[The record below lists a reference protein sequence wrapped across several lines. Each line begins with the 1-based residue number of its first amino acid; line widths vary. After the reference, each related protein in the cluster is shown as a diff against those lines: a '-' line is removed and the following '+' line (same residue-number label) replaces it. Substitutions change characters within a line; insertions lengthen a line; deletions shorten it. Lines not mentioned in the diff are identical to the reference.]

1 MKELLDILDLIIS
14 DHTYHNAIETND
26 YDKLR
31 EISDEYFLKFKSFY
45 SRVDRHRYSDISKHL
60 TEKTPDALDLLRDG
74 MNQVLED
81 ARSNEYDHDTEEP
94 QNLECYKKV
103 VKLADHI
110 ELEASRL
117 SSVYQIKVIAD
128 RAESTYQK
136 SDDLLKKSEQ
146 SIEDTKDKAQK
157 LSQQLISIL
166 GIFAGIV
173 VTFSFATSTIGE
185 ALSNL
190 TQANVC
196 YLGFIICLLGVI
208 FANVVA
214 MLMSFVTKLSWSKMR
229 SAIPW
234 VLYSVINVVL
244 ITLTMIFY
252 FKM

>member
-1 MKELLDILDLIIS
+1 
-14 DHTYHNAIETND
+14 
-26 YDKLR
+26 
-31 EISDEYFLKFKSFY
+31 
-45 SRVDRHRYSDISKHL
+45 
-60 TEKTPDALDLLRDG
+60 
-74 MNQVLED
+74 MNQILED

-103 VKLADHI
+103 LKLADHI

-196 YLGFIICLLGVI
+196 HLGFIICLLGVI

>member
-1 MKELLDILDLIIS
+1 MKELLDLLDSIIS
-14 DHTYHNAIETND
+14 NNEYHNAIETCD

-31 EISDEYFLKFKSFY
+31 KISDEYFLKLKKFY
-45 SRVDRHRYSDISKHL
+45 YRVERHRYSDISKHL
-60 TEKTPDALDLLRDG
+60 TQKTPDALDRLRDG
-74 MNQVLED
+74 MNQILDD
-81 ARSNEYDHDTEEP
+81 ARSNYYDHDVEEP
-94 QNLECYKKV
+94 QNLECYKRV

-110 ELEASRL
+110 ELESFRL
-117 SSVYQIKVIAD
+117 SSVYQIKAIAD
-128 RAESTYQK
+128 RAESTYQQ
-136 SDDLLKKSEQ
+136 SNDLLNKSQ
-146 SIEDTKDKAQK
+146 KSIEDTEDRAKK

-196 YLGFIICLLGVI
+196 QLGFIICLLGVI

-214 MLMSFVTKLSWSKMR
+214 MLMSFITKLSWSKMR

-234 VLYSVINVVL
+234 VLYSVINGVL
-244 ITLTMIFY
+244 ITLTMVFY